1 MKLMMTD
8 LQSPLVSILNC
19 IIYESKS
26 MKKSEEGITRSD
38 KKKEKFFVKELEM
51 LKTRPIISRNVYK
64 I

>member
-26 MKKSEEGITRSD
+26 MKKSEEGISRSD